1 MDIITLFR
9 SKSFNS
15 FSAKGALL
23 LSLRISIPFNAILL
37 LGVFYNTNISLQNI
51 IVPVIFMFFSNVFLF
66 FILFVFNFNIIQRK
80 WKPRRQFFFLFFGT
94 IAISVVLS
102 LAFSSFYI
110 TSASQSNITGYY
122 VFNLVKDLVVVMIV
136 QITTLLIFISKREQ
150 EAAVEQERF
159 MTENIRIRYEVLKS
173 QIDPHF
179 IFNSLNTLDGLIG
192 INDEGAHNYLQNFS
206 SVFRYVINNKEITQL
221 SDELEFTK
229 SYATMIKIR
238 YGDNFRMEYI
248 IDEKYLSWFIMP
260 ISLQLLVE
268 NAIKHNVLSR
278 NFPLLISIETTPND
292 TIRVKNKLNLKKEP
306 ERGEG
311 TGLAN
316 LTDRYKLLFQKD
328 IFITKTDVFCVEIPL
343 LKQRDP
349 IKM

>member
-9 SKSFNS
+9 SKSLNS
-15 FSAKGALL
+15 ISTKGALQ

-37 LGVFYNTNISLQNI
+37 LGVFYNTNISLQNL
-51 IVPVIFMFFSNVFLF
+51 IVPIIFMFFTNVFLF

-94 IAISVVLS
+94 IGISVVLS
-102 LAFSSFYI
+102 VVFSSFYI
-110 TSASQSNITGYY
+110 TSASQSNIVGYY

-136 QITTLLIFISKREQ
+136 QITTLLVFISKREQ
-150 EAAVEQERF
+150 EAAVEHERF
-159 MTENIRIRYEVLKS
+159 RTENIRIRYEVLKS

-221 SDELEFTK
+221 SDELDFTK

-238 YGDNFRMEYI
+238 YGDNFRIEYN

-260 ISLQLLVE
+260 ISLQLLLE
-268 NAIKHNVLSR
+268 NAIKH
-278 NFPLLISIETTPND
+278 
-292 TIRVKNKLNLKKEP
+292 TIRVENKIHLKNEP

-316 LTDRYKLLFQKD
+316 LTDRYKLLFQKE
-328 IFITKTDVFCVEIPL
+328 IFINQTDVFCVEIPL

>member
-1 MDIITLFR
+1 MDFISLFR
-9 SKSFNS
+9 SKSLNS
-15 FSAKGALL
+15 FSVKGALL
-23 LSLRISIPFNAILL
+23 LSLRISIPFNLILL

-51 IVPVIFMFFSNVFLF
+51 IAPVIFMFFSNVFLF

-80 WKPRRQFFFLFFGT
+80 WRPRRQFFFLFFGT
-94 IAISVVLS
+94 IAISVALS
-102 LAFSSFYI
+102 IAFSSLYI
-110 TSASQSNITGYY
+110 TSASQSNIKGYF
-122 VFNLVKDLVVVMIV
+122 VFNLIKDLVVVMIV
-136 QITTLLIFISKREQ
+136 QITTLLVFISKREQ
-150 EAAVEQERF
+150 EAAVEHERF
-159 MTENIRIRYEVLKS
+159 RTENIRIRYDVLKS

-192 INDEGAHNYLQNFS
+192 INDDGAHNYLQNFS
-206 SVFRYVINNKEITQL
+206 SVFRYVINNKEITEL

-238 YGDNFRMEYI
+238 YGDNFRIEYK
-248 IDEKYLSWFIMP
+248 IDEKYLGWFIMP

-278 NFPLLISIETTPND
+278 HNPLIISIETTRDDSIVVRN
-292 TIRVKNKLNLKKEP
+292 NLNLKKEP

-316 LTDRYKLLFQKD
+316 LTDRYNLLFQKE
-328 IFITKTDVFCVEIPL
+328 IKITQTDVFCVEIPL

-349 IKM
+349 IKL

>member
-9 SKSFNS
+9 NKSLNS
-15 FSAKGALL
+15 FSTKSALL

-37 LGVFYNTNISLQNI
+37 LGVFYNKNIALRNI
-51 IVPVIFMFFSNVFLF
+51 ILPVVFMFISNVFLF
-66 FILFVFNFNIIQRK
+66 FILFVFNFYIIQRK
-80 WKPRRQFFFLFFGT
+80 WRPKRQFFFLFFGT

-102 LAFSSFYI
+102 VAFSSFNI
-110 TSASQSNITGYY
+110 TSAGQTNIKGYY
-122 VFNLVKDLVVVMIV
+122 IFNLVKDLVVVMIV
-136 QITTLLIFISKREQ
+136 QITTLLVFISKREQ
-150 EAAVEQERF
+150 EAAVEHERF
-159 MTENIRIRYEVLKS
+159 RTENIRIRYDVLKS

-238 YGDNFRMEYI
+238 YGDNFRIEYN
-248 IDEKYLSWFIMP
+248 IDDKYLSWFIMP

-278 NFPLLISIETTPND
+278 NFPLVISIETTPND
-292 TIRVKNKLNLKKEP
+292 TIRVKNNLNLKKEP

-316 LTDRYKLLFQKD
+316 LTDRYNLLFQKE
-328 IFITKTDVFCVEIPL
+328 ILITKTDVFCVEIPL
-343 LKQRDP
+343 LKRRDP
-349 IKM
+349 IKI

>member
-1 MDIITLFR
+1 
-9 SKSFNS
+9 
-15 FSAKGALL
+15 
-23 LSLRISIPFNAILL
+23 
-37 LGVFYNTNISLQNI
+37 
-51 IVPVIFMFFSNVFLF
+51 
-66 FILFVFNFNIIQRK
+66 
-80 WKPRRQFFFLFFGT
+80 LFFGT

-102 LAFSSFYI
+102 VSFSSFNI
-110 TSASQSNITGYY
+110 TSAGQTNIKGYY
-122 VFNLVKDLVVVMIV
+122 IFNLVKDLVVVMIV
-136 QITTLLIFISKREQ
+136 QITTLLVFISKREQ
-150 EAAVEQERF
+150 EAAVEHERF
-159 MTENIRIRYEVLKS
+159 RTENIRIRYDVLKS

-238 YGDNFRMEYI
+238 YGDNFRIEYN
-248 IDEKYLSWFIMP
+248 IDDKYLSWFIMP

-278 NFPLLISIETTPND
+278 NFPLVISIETTPND
-292 TIRVKNKLNLKKEP
+292 TIRVKNNLNLKKEP

-316 LTDRYKLLFQKD
+316 LTDRYNLLFQKE
-328 IFITKTDVFCVEIPL
+328 ILITKTDVFCVEIPL
-343 LKQRDP
+343 LKRRDP
-349 IKM
+349 IKI